1 MYTHVLTNVVVAF
14 SLSLSL
20 SFIPWTIRIHS
31 MKRATVAAIANEA
44 STTVTHVRAREKGT
58 QQIVCFVNAFIFV
71 DEMYS
76 ACVCVLIAAAQETA
90 VLFGCYSVTAQ
101 FALLIHWSDSLHESN
116 PSFSKF

>member
-1 MYTHVLTNVVVAF
+1 MLLLPSR
-14 SLSLSL
+14 SLSL
-20 SFIPWTIRIHS
+20 IPWTIRIHS

-101 FALLIHWSDSLHESN
+101 FALLIQWSDSLHESN